1 MRLFKRFKRTGA
13 RERRKPA
20 RRKPPRRRTD
30 PDWTALPGGSS
41 AKEAAEA
48 PPGRAG
54 ELAD

>member
-41 AKEAAEA
+41 AKEAADA